1 MSDEQTPTVLTD
13 AQLLAWAVTLEH
25 RQQSQEHGINFLLL
39 PLPPCPTCGE
49 PVHEARATWTWELMG
64 KGGCRLDALPCAHS
78 HTASELAIE
87 RVYGHV
93 RQMLD
98 GIEDDGRQGR
108 GPHAGDIIKEAEARV
123 GKPDL
128 AVDVECAIGLNTGGG
143 GADGVYAARDAVL
156 AVRDQEVERLRARLD
171 RVQAI
176 ADRLAA
182 QGRLGVDLEA
192 DSIRRGIAQQLHDA
206 LGTQAG

>member
-1 MSDEQTPTVLTD
+1 
-13 AQLLAWAVTLEH
+13 
-25 RQQSQEHGINFLLL
+25 
-39 PLPPCPTCGE
+39 
-49 PVHEARATWTWELMG
+49 
-64 KGGCRLDALPCAHS
+64 
-78 HTASELAIE
+78 
-87 RVYGHV
+87 
-93 RQMLD
+93 MLD